1 MKAVLNSSPM
11 SDKVRGG
18 ERHSR
23 YLAIPRREI
32 PIMSLN
38 GSGVGVKIMVIP
50 ISFGRL
56 YDLL

>member
-1 MKAVLNSSPM
+1 M

-50 ISFGRL
+50 ISFSRL